1 MSLWYYGIHLPEK
14 KKDCSL
20 SFMLNLE
27 ISELKPFLESC
38 GLVTIKDNDIK
49 FVIDISSHVGN
60 YSWSM
65 FRLENSVLVNYFAKI
80 SITRFNKNEI

>member
-1 MSLWYYGIHLPEK
+1 
-14 KKDCSL
+14 
-20 SFMLNLE
+20 MLNLE
-27 ISELKPFLESC
+27 IGELKPFLESC

-65 FRLENSVLVNYFAKI
+65 FCLENSVLVNYYAKI
-80 SITRFNKNEI
+80 SITRFSKNEI